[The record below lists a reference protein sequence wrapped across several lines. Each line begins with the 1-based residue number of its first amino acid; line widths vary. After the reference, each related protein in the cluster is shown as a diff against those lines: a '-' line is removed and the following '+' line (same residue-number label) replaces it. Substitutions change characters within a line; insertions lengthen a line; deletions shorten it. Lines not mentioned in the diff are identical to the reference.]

1 MTTVEIL
8 SDIAASERSNEP
20 LEYSVKCHQE
30 CVPVYPDQAMH
41 THTAG
46 DYGNWSVSLVPP
58 QVLVVDTLVIREGFV
73 KKFRQIVS
81 REGGAL

>member
-1 MTTVEIL
+1 MEIL

-20 LEYSVKCHQE
+20 WEYSVKCHRE

-58 QVLVVDTLVIREGFV
+58 QMLVVDTLVIREGIV
-73 KKFRQIVS
+73 EKVRQTVS
-81 REGGAL
+81 RQGGAL